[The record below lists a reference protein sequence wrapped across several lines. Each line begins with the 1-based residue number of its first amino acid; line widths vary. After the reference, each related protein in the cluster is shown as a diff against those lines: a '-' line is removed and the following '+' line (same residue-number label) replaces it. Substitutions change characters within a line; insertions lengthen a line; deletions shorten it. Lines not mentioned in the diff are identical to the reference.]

1 MTAQRFPI
9 FILCFNR
16 PDYLGQ
22 VLESLRAQAG
32 VSLDESRIFLLQDGA
47 VDADTN
53 RLHCKPRLIAENI
66 AAFRSLFPG
75 GQVLASRF
83 NLGVAGNFD
92 RAERLAFEHLGEEA
106 AIFLEDDLWLG
117 PHYLASLDTLLGFAV
132 ANPRIGYVAAYGM
145 HQTPLEGRPADA
157 PMLGP
162 LGPHWGFGLTRR
174 QWLRQRPFVE
184 EYLRIALATNYR
196 MRDNDRIVQLF
207 HGWGFHA
214 PGTTQDVA
222 KSYAC
227 LLTGAARVNTV
238 ACYGKYIGAEGLH
251 SNAAIYDEEGFGQT
265 SVVLEDTLD
274 RTPPTDSRIHKIIRL
289 NAELGLIDAG
299 FGDRRTANEA
309 LARRRGQV
317 LWDSAAALREAGDD
331 AEYEAAIAHGAAR
344 FPRDPDALG
353 EPRFLK
359 EMVRLKLARDEP
371 RAAKTWSEVLKVQTG
386 DRSACAPLIF
396 ARHFAAAGDAAAA
409 RRYWEAVLS
418 LDPGHAEARRAIDG

>member
-1 MTAQRFPI
+1 MTPQPFPI

-16 PDYLGQ
+16 PDYLRQ
-22 VLESLRAQAG
+22 VLESLRAQAD
-32 VSLDESRIFLLQDGA
+32 VALDESRIFLLQDGA
-47 VDADTN
+47 IDADTN
-53 RLHCKPRLIAENI
+53 RLHCKPRLIEENV

-75 GQVLASRF
+75 GQVIASRF

-92 RAERLAFEHLGEEA
+92 RAERLAFEYLGEEA

-117 PHYLASLDTLLGFAV
+117 PYYLASLNTLLGFAV

-145 HQTPLEGRPADA
+145 HQTALEGRPADA

-184 EYLRIALATNYR
+184 AYLRIALAANYR
-196 MRDNDRIVQLF
+196 SRDHDRIVQLF

-222 KSYAC
+222 KSFAC
-227 LLTGAARVNTV
+227 VLTGAARINTV

-251 SNAAIYDEEGFGQT
+251 SNAAIYDAEGFGQT
-265 SVVLEDTLD
+265 DVVLQDTLD
-274 RTPPTDSRIHKIIRL
+274 RAPPNDSRIHKIIRL

-299 FGDRRTANEA
+299 FGDRREANEA
-309 LARRRGQV
+309 SARRRGQ
-317 LWDSAAALREAGDD
+317 LWWDHAAALREAGD
-331 AEYEAAIAHGAAR
+331 AGEYEAAIGHGAAR
-344 FPRDPDALG
+344 FPRDRDAAG

-359 EMVRLKLARDEP
+359 EMIRLKLVLGDQ

-386 DRSACAPLIF
+386 DRSVCAPLVF
-396 ARHFAAAGDAAAA
+396 ARHFTATGDAAAA
-409 RRYWEAVLS
+409 KRYWDAVLS
-418 LDPGHAEARRAIDG
+418 LEPDHAEARGAAAA